1 MNSPRLLARCAM
13 LVCCAVVGLA
23 ACAGG
28 LDPDVPA
35 PWLPTEDPPGSCQ
48 VDQDCLDPHLFFCD
62 TARARCQAACRTR
75 EDCTAARRGV
85 FRIAACDE
93 NPLGCRCDNSQCVE
107 ALCSADAECAESGQV
122 CRDGRC
128 APEPAAAQA
137 RSCEVTPDYV
147 VGRVGATVGFSVLV
161 RDGSGGALVVPSGEE
176 WTALDAS
183 VVRQQGARA
192 SFVLAEPTDEALESV
207 RARVGGATCTARVR
221 VLEAQGPPG
230 RLRAVVTDEL
240 TGRPLPGAVVVVADA
255 LGNTRE
261 TGATDEDGEVLLGA
275 LTEAGSVSVFHAD
288 FGYLTVMHSGAEG
301 PTDLVLPLRR
311 NPADRIGGALSSFAQ
326 VATGPEL
333 HAGLAGLSAPDAV
346 TDLTAPPLLAPVR
359 RGTFSVEGQS
369 RGVALPEGGYAVLPN
384 STLRETDVQARGLAG
399 VCDASW
405 AEDTSPEE
413 ATRLGTCGVRTA
425 WALGGD
431 IAPSVLPRGA
441 GGVVDVGPLLA
452 RTVPQL
458 RSFSSSVVRDV
469 RFSLEAPG
477 SERFVSVAH
486 DFQPERALSLGFA
499 FALRVPALPRYRGV
513 FLDSVAVLGV
523 ARVPGR
529 GWVPLGLGFGVNTTP
544 ADQNTDTQPGL
555 SSPGLVSV
563 RMAPTHHGLEG
574 SPYTLLL
581 SAYPTSAEGGAE
593 ASSVL
598 IHRGPETLPFD
609 PQGSAPVGVNAPFL
623 AVPEGARYV
632 QGGAEK
638 RRLRFVSAPELPTGA
653 VLRAVF
659 TDGAQRRWN
668 VLLDAERAL
677 EGVRLP
683 DPPAPFEDRTYLGD
697 HLGSRA
703 ALSMQALDLHQS
715 GVSEGEVLRLEEV
728 MTARSVD
735 LSRLD
740 EVAVAWS
747 ALNSVWPRVDWVE
760 PAEDGQRVARGARV
774 KVRVSSFRV
783 GQDALAEGA
792 VRLTLEGGQGCEGQ
806 VVVGS
811 TLDAQ
816 GRGEVELTLPEA
828 CSGSEVRLTAALV
841 DPDGAALSPPTES
854 TRLLSIGP

>member
-13 LVCCAVVGLA
+13 LVCCAVVGLV

-28 LDPDVPA
+28 LDVDVPD
-35 PWLPTEDPPGSCQ
+35 PSLPTEEPPGTCQ
-48 VDQDCLDPHLFFCD
+48 VDQDCLDPNLFFCD
-62 TARARCQAACRTR
+62 TARARCQAACRTQ
-75 EDCTAARRGV
+75 EDCTAARRGA
-85 FRIAACDE
+85 FRIAACDA

-107 ALCSADAECAESGQV
+107 ALCSADAECAGSRQV

-128 APEPAAAQA
+128 APEPAAARA

-176 WTALDAS
+176 WTALDTS
-183 VVRQQGARA
+183 VRREGGRA
-192 SFVLAEPTDEALESV
+192 SFVLEAPTAEALESV
-207 RARVGGATCTARVR
+207 RARVGEATCTARVR
-221 VLEAQGPPG
+221 VLEAQVPPG

-255 LGNTRE
+255 LGDTRE
-261 TGATDEDGEVLLGA
+261 TGATDEEGEVLLGA

-288 FGYLTVMHSGAEG
+288 FGYLTVAHAGAEG

-359 RGTFSVEGQS
+359 RHTFWVEGQS
-369 RGVALPEGGYAVLPN
+369 RVVALPAGGYAVLPD

-405 AEDTSPEE
+405 PEDSSPEE
-413 ATRLGTCGVRTA
+413 ATRRGTCGVRTA

-458 RSFSSSVVRDV
+458 RTFSSSVVRDV

-477 SERFVSVAH
+477 SERFVPVEH
-486 DFQPERALSLGFA
+486 GFQPERGLSLGFA

-529 GWVPLGLGFGVNTTP
+529 GLVPLGLGFGVNTTP

-581 SAYPTSAEGGAE
+581 SAYPTSEAGGAE

-598 IHRGPETLPFD
+598 VHRGPETLPFD
-609 PQGSAPVGVNAPFL
+609 PRGNAPVGVSGPFL
-623 AVPEGARYV
+623 AVPEGARYEP
-632 QGGAEK
+632 GGAEK
-638 RRLRFVSAPELPTGA
+638 RRLRFVSAPELPAGV

-659 TDGAQRRWN
+659 TDGAQRRWS
-668 VLLDAERAL
+668 VLLDAARAL

-683 DPPAPFEDRTYLGD
+683 VPPAPFEDRTYLGD

-703 ALSMQALDLHQS
+703 ALSMQALDLRQS
-715 GVSEGEVLRLEEV
+715 GSSEGEVLRLEEV

-735 LSRLD
+735 LARLD
-740 EVAVAWS
+740 EVVVAWS

-792 VRLTLEGGQGCEGQ
+792 VRLTFEGGQGCEGQ
-806 VVVGS
+806 VVLGS

-816 GRGEVELTLPEA
+816 GRGEVELALPEA

-841 DPDGAALSPPTES
+841 DPGGAALSPPTES
-854 TRLLSIGP
+854 ARLLFIGP